1 MPNMSNINNFGSKVH
16 ELKQE
21 ADSKAPGQKISATAH
36 EKNELRKTEHSAET
50 LQKQMNAAILQSD
63 LNVSINSGD
72 QSLSL
77 LYKTAI
83 EGINDVL
90 GENAIQDASE
100 SGLDVSP
107 EATAERIVS
116 MSTAFFPSYFDQH
129 PEMTEQEAAEEFT
142 KLIGQG
148 IDNGFAEARE
158 ILAGLNV
165 LEGNIANNIDATY
178 TLTQKGLQTF
188 LESYTNPQEADTD
201 NSKA

>member
-21 ADSKAPGQKISATAH
+21 ADNKAPGQKISAAAH

-50 LQKQMNAAILQSD
+50 LQKQINATILQSD

-83 EGINDVL
+83 EGINDLL

-116 MSTAFFPSYFDQH
+116 MSTAFFPSYLDQH

-142 KLIGQG
+142 QLIGQG
-148 IDNGFAEARE
+148 IDNGFSEARE
-158 ILAGLNV
+158 ILAGLKV
-165 LEGNIANNIDATY
+165 LEGDVAANIDTTY
-178 TLTQKGLQTF
+178 TLTQEGLQTF
-188 LESYTNPQEADTD
+188 LESYTKPLEADTN
-201 NSKA
+201 NSEA

>member
-1 MPNMSNINNFGSKVH
+1 MPNMSNINNFDSKVH

-21 ADSKAPGQKISATAH
+21 ADSKAPGQKISAAAH
-36 EKNELRKTEHSAET
+36 EKNELRKTEHSSET

-77 LYKTAI
+77 VYKTAI
-83 EGINDVL
+83 EGINDAL
-90 GENAIQDASE
+90 GENAIQNASE

-129 PEMTEQEAAEEFT
+129 PEMTEQEAAENFT
-142 KLIGQG
+142 QLISQG

-158 ILAGLNV
+158 ILAGLKV
-165 LEGNIANNIDATY
+165 LEGDVADNIDATY
-178 TLTQKGLQTF
+178 TLTQEGLQAF
-188 LESYTNPQEADTD
+188 LESYTKPQETD
-201 NSKA
+201 ANNSEA

>member
-21 ADSKAPGQKISATAH
+21 ADSKTPGQKLSTAAH

-77 LYKTAI
+77 VYKTAI
-83 EGINDVL
+83 EGINDIL
-90 GENAIQDASE
+90 GENAIQNGSE
-100 SGLDVSP
+100 SDLDVSP
-107 EATAERIVS
+107 EAAAERIVA
-116 MSTAFFPSYFDQH
+116 MSTAFFPSYFNQH
-129 PEMTEQEAAEEFT
+129 PEMTEQEAAENFT
-142 KLIGQG
+142 QLIGQG

-158 ILAGLNV
+158 ILAGLKV
-165 LEGNIANNIDATY
+165 LEGDVADNIDATY
-178 TLTQKGLQTF
+178 TLAQEGLQNF
-188 LESYTNPQEADTD
+188 LESYTKPQKADTD
-201 NSKA
+201 NSEG

>member
-21 ADSKAPGQKISATAH
+21 ADNKAPGQKISAAAH

-50 LQKQMNAAILQSD
+50 LQKQINATILQSD

-83 EGINDVL
+83 EGINDLL

-116 MSTAFFPSYFDQH
+116 MSTAFFPSYLDQH

-142 KLIGQG
+142 QLIGQG
-148 IDNGFAEARE
+148 IDNGFSEARE
-158 ILAGLNV
+158 ILAGLKV
-165 LEGNIANNIDATY
+165 LEGDVADNIDATY
-178 TLTQKGLQTF
+178 TLTQDGLQTF
-188 LESYTNPQEADTD
+188 LERYTKPLEADTN
-201 NSKA
+201 NSEA